1 MASAHS
7 RGVAA
12 AALAAA
18 VFAVSWG
25 SILVRLCEA
34 PSLAI
39 AFWRLAL
46 STVVLVPVV
55 LGPGRPGRT
64 ALGPATLA
72 GLFLAV
78 HFATWISS
86 LAFTT
91 VASSVVLVS
100 TTPVF
105 TALLAPWFLGERP
118 GPRAWTAVV
127 LALAGSLAIAG
138 GDLAVGG
145 TAWVGDLLALVGAFA
160 VALYFM
166 IGRRVRE
173 TASFGAY
180 LATVNAAAAVFLGG
194 FAWVAGTALTGFPSA
209 TWGWLALLALVPNLL
224 GHGLLN
230 WSVRRLRALT
240 VNLAVLGEPVLAT
253 AYAAGLFGE
262 VPGATFYLGGAL
274 ILAGVALAA
283 FDERASFAV
292 AEPGP

>member
-1 MASAHS
+1 MAPAHA
-7 RGVAA
+7 RGAA
-12 AALAAA
+12 AAGLAVA

-55 LGPGRPGRT
+55 LRTGRPGRT

-72 GLFLAV
+72 GFFLAV

-118 GPRAWTAVV
+118 GPRAWAAVV
-127 LALAGSLAIAG
+127 LALGGSLAIAG

-173 TASFGAY
+173 TASFGVY
-180 LATVNAAAAVFLGG
+180 LATVYAAAAVFLGG

-209 TWGWLALLALVPNLL
+209 TWGYLALLALVPNLL

-262 VPGATFYLGGAL
+262 VPGAMFYLGGVL

-292 AEPGP
+292 ADPAP